1 VWYAKVGNLKDAIF
15 YAKELLEKFPNS
27 KYSLT
32 ARKNFELYAFEYD
45 NEDINITMARYDKVL
60 SSASDTRTLDSA
72 LYKKIKLFFKQKMYQ
87 DVLRYQDRLKALPDS
102 IAEDKQE
109 IIYDSAK
116 AYTKDLLDDKNCKQA
131 LSVYDEYSIKLDSS
145 MDGVLYDC
153 YVSLLRYADAELVV
167 ERSRKINPLKD
178 RIAWIDRAKELAK
191 KDSEFKKVILL
202 SDDILE
208 LSKALDINKY
218 DYVVYDKFY
227 AYLKLGNSSA
237 AFVLAKRIEDVF
249 SGDKRNISV
258 FKKVVLEYQ
267 KLDEKDEF
275 INYAQKIIVLQDK
288 IGIHEESPWIE
299 FVLMDKYIETK
310 RFDEALSLSFKLGKE
325 KLTELQKVQMF
336 YIRSTIYQA
345 QKNTIRQ
352 RKILEKCVKIDVK
365 SKWATL
371 CSKTLSII
379 K

>member
-1 VWYAKVGNLKDAIF
+1 
-15 YAKELLEKFPNS
+15 
-27 KYSLT
+27 
-32 ARKNFELYAFEYD
+32 
-45 NEDINITMARYDKVL
+45 
-60 SSASDTRTLDSA
+60 
-72 LYKKIKLFFKQKMYQ
+72 
-87 DVLRYQDRLKALPDS
+87 LRY
-102 IAEDKQE
+102 
-109 IIYDSAK
+109 
-116 AYTKDLLDDKNCKQA
+116 T
-131 LSVYDEYSIKLDSS
+131 
-145 MDGVLYDC
+145 
-153 YVSLLRYADAELVV
+153 DAELLV
-167 ERSRKINPLKD
+167 ERNREVNPLKD